1 MLFLPNQTSK
11 SYRLVNIYYHNKS
24 SDSIQRNEVDG
35 AIIISDGVFETISFE
50 TIQQF
55 LASEKSDVTRN
66 LLRFSFQQQS
76 GDNMAIIKMNL

>member
-1 MLFLPNQTSK
+1 M
-11 SYRLVNIYYHNKS
+11 YYNDKS
-24 SDSIQRNEVDG
+24 SGSIQKNEVDG

-55 LASEKSDVTRN
+55 LASENSDVTRN